1 VTSASTTVQE
11 ENLTLIKEPLV
22 GKSSTQDYL
31 IKMLMEESLE
41 TSIRM
46 AKHQPPSLPRWNGE
60 KNTAWTTL
68 GIPATPSAS
77 GLQQMSQSSANP
89 LVLQWHEISSQSR
102 WQCPIPPHTPTFALT
117 LSRIS

>member
-1 VTSASTTVQE
+1 VTSASTAVQE

-31 IKMLMEESLE
+31 IKMLMEESLFKKSTE
-41 TSIRM
+41 TSIRI

-60 KNTAWTTL
+60 QNTAWTTL

-77 GLQQMSQSSANP
+77 GLQWMSS
-89 LVLQWHEISSQSR
+89 I
-102 WQCPIPPHTPTFALT
+102 
-117 LSRIS
+117 